1 MFSKKPKEQFAP
13 PVTRPQVNR
22 PMTQGPTFSILGA
35 DMAIKGDVV
44 ASAEL
49 HIDGKI
55 EGDVS
60 CASLVQGE
68 ASEVFGAIK
77 AGSARLA
84 GTVQGTITV
93 GELTILRT
101 AQINGD
107 VFYDTLTMEPGAQVD
122 GRLATR
128 QTLALEPAMLSD
140 NSSEPVLTLASSAS

>member
-1 MFSKKPKEQFAP
+1 MFSKKPKETPALP
-13 PVTRPQVNR
+13 SARPQGNR
-22 PMTQGPTFSILGA
+22 SMSQAPTFSILGA
-35 DMAIKGDVV
+35 DMAIKGNVV

-60 CASLVQGE
+60 CESLIQGE

-77 AGSARLA
+77 AESARLA
-84 GTVQGTITV
+84 GLVQGTITV
-93 GELTILRT
+93 GELTILKS

-107 VFYDTLTMEPGAQVD
+107 VFYDSLTMEPGAQVD

-128 QTLALEPAMLSD
+128 STVKREPALLED
-140 NSSEPVLTLASSAS
+140 NSEPLLTLASSAS

>member
-1 MFSKKPKEQFAP
+1 MNRS
-13 PVTRPQVNR
+13 VRPNE
-22 PMTQGPTFSILGA
+22 
-35 DMAIKGDVV
+35 
-44 ASAEL
+44 ASASAARFDL
-49 HIDGKI
+49 GVFFL
-55 EGDVS
+55 GDVS